1 MTITKVK
8 RTDNE
13 KRNAANAANRKW
25 RLKRRQRP
33 EPIIVVIQNGEIQ
46 KKTTRK
52 TDKIFNW
59 AESRQREQNWLGE

>member
-8 RTDNE
+8 RTDDE
-13 KRNAANAANRKW
+13 KRKAANAANRRW
-25 RLKRRQRP
+25 RLKQRQQP

-52 TDKIFNW
+52 TDKTFYC
-59 AESRQREQNWLGE
+59 AEPRHRGQN